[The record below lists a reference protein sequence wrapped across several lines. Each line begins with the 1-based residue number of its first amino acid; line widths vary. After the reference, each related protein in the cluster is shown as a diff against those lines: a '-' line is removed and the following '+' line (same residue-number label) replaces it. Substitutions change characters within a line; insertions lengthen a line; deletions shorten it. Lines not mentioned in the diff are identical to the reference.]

1 MVEVTGKPFD
11 EASKEAAL
19 KLLKYVG
26 GSNDKGAGMGMTA
39 PVSITAFPAEDKS
52 LERNTTFSFS
62 DSTEADSRI
71 LVELTETNLHQC

>member
-26 GSNDKGAGMGMTA
+26 GSNDKGEMLAGQLLWLLSGSPIDRAGVTA
-39 PVSITAFPAEDKS
+39 AHVTPS
-52 LERNTTFSFS
+52 LE
-62 DSTEADSRI
+62 
-71 LVELTETNLHQC
+71 V